1 MTEMVVSNKARIA
14 APRCNERH
22 DRRILLFR
30 DEAVILRPPGLSGTG
45 AAGRQDIVMKIH
57 FSASTH
63 EVAQERLAR
72 LVARYGQTD
81 LEAANCI
88 VALGGDGHMLHVL
101 HETLA
106 HEMPVFGLNCGRLG
120 FLMNHYASDELVERI
135 EAAETAPIHP
145 LRMTVTGAD
154 GTSHSALAI
163 NEVSLL
169 RQTHNAA
176 HIRVEVD
183 GKHQVEELVCDGIL
197 LATPVGSTAY
207 NLSAHG
213 PVIPLGAG
221 LLALTPISPFR
232 PRRWRGALLGE
243 RSRVGLEVLEPDF
256 RPVSASAD
264 STEYR
269 HVARVDIEQAHD
281 ITLRL
286 LYDPGFSLTERAIAE
301 QFRT

>member
-1 MTEMVVSNKARIA
+1 
-14 APRCNERH
+14 
-22 DRRILLFR
+22 
-30 DEAVILRPPGLSGTG
+30 
-45 AAGRQDIVMKIH
+45 MKIH

-63 EVAQERLAR
+63 ELAQERLAA
-72 LVARYGQTD
+72 LTARYGQAD
-81 LEAANCI
+81 IDRADCV
-88 VALGGDGHMLHVL
+88 VALGGDGHMLTVL
-101 HETLA
+101 HETLSND
-106 HEMPVFGLNCGRLG
+106 MPVFGMNCGRLG

-135 EAAETAPIHP
+135 EGAETAPIHP
-145 LRMTVTGAD
+145 LRMTARGAD
-154 GTSHSALAI
+154 GTLHSALAI
-163 NEVSLL
+163 NEVSML

-213 PVIPLGAG
+213 PVVPLGAG

-232 PRRWRGALLGE
+232 PRRWRGALLGAE
-243 RSRVGLEVLEPDF
+243 STVRLTVLEDDF

-269 HVARVDIEQAHD
+269 HVAEVGIAQAND

-286 LYDPGFSLTERAIAE
+286 LYDPGHSLSERAIAE

>member
-1 MTEMVVSNKARIA
+1 
-14 APRCNERH
+14 
-22 DRRILLFR
+22 
-30 DEAVILRPPGLSGTG
+30 
-45 AAGRQDIVMKIH
+45 MKIH

-63 EVAQERLAR
+63 DQAQTRFGKLTE
-72 LVARYGQTD
+72 RYGQHEIAD
-81 LEAANCI
+81 ADCI
-88 VALGGDGHMLHVL
+88 VALGGDGHMLHIL

-106 HEMPVFGLNCGRLG
+106 HALPVFGMNCGRLG
-120 FLMNHYASDELVERI
+120 FLMNHFASDELVERI
-135 EAAETAPIHP
+135 KGAETAPIHP
-145 LRMTVTGAD
+145 LRMTTICAD
-154 GTSHSALAI
+154 GARHEALAI
-163 NEVSLL
+163 NEVSLI

-176 HIRVEVD
+176 QIRVEVD

-213 PVIPLGAG
+213 PVVPLGAG

-243 RSRVGLEVLEPDF
+243 DAKVCLSVLEPDF

-269 HVARVDIEQAHD
+269 HVTQVEIAQASD

-286 LYDPGFSLTERAIAE
+286 LYDPGYSLTDRAIAE
-301 QFRT
+301 QFHV

>member
-1 MTEMVVSNKARIA
+1 
-14 APRCNERH
+14 
-22 DRRILLFR
+22 
-30 DEAVILRPPGLSGTG
+30 
-45 AAGRQDIVMKIH
+45 MKIH
-57 FSASTH
+57 FSASGH
-63 EVAQERLAR
+63 DEAKLRFAR
-72 LVARYGQTD
+72 LTERYGQHSIEGAD
-81 LEAANCI
+81 CI

-101 HETLA
+101 HETLQ
-106 HEMPVFGLNCGRLG
+106 HDLPVFGMNCGRLG
-120 FLMNHYASDELVERI
+120 FLMNHFSSDELVERI
-135 EAAETAPIHP
+135 ESAETAPIHP
-145 LRMTVTGAD
+145 LRMSVTCAD
-154 GTSHSALAI
+154 NSRHEELAI
-163 NEVSLL
+163 NEVSLI

-213 PVIPLGAG
+213 PVVPLGAG

-243 RSRVGLEVLEPDF
+243 TAKVCLSVLEPDF

-269 HVARVDIEQAHD
+269 KVRQVEIEQASN

-286 LYDPGFSLTERAIAE
+286 LYDPGYSLTDRAIAE
-301 QFRT
+301 QFLV

>member
-1 MTEMVVSNKARIA
+1 M
-14 APRCNERH
+14 PRPGDSPRH
-22 DRRILLFR
+22 QGILLFIG
-30 DEAVILRPPGLSGTG
+30 EAVILRTPGLSGAD
-45 AAGRQDIVMKIH
+45 AAAPPDRGWERGRKRGQEQGMKIH

-63 EVAQERLAR
+63 DVAQQRLAR
-72 LVARYGQTD
+72 LVERYGQTD
-81 LEAANCI
+81 LESADCI

-106 HEMPVFGLNCGRLG
+106 HERPVFGLNCGRLG

-135 EAAETAPIHP
+135 EAAETAPVHP
-145 LRMTVTGAD
+145 LRMTVTESDGA
-154 GTSHSALAI
+154 THTALAI

-232 PRRWRGALLGE
+232 PRRWRGALLGAE
-243 RSRVGLEVLEPDF
+243 STVRLTVLENGF

-269 HVARVDIEQAHD
+269 QVAEVEIAQAHD
-281 ITLRL
+281 IALHL
-286 LYDPGFSLTERAIAE
+286 LYDPGYSLSERAIAE

>member
-1 MTEMVVSNKARIA
+1 
-14 APRCNERH
+14 
-22 DRRILLFR
+22 
-30 DEAVILRPPGLSGTG
+30 
-45 AAGRQDIVMKIH
+45 MKIH

-63 EVAQERLAR
+63 ELAQERLAA
-72 LVARYGQTD
+72 LTARYGQTD
-81 LEAANCI
+81 IDRADCV

-101 HETLA
+101 HETLSND
-106 HEMPVFGLNCGRLG
+106 MPVFGMNCGRLG

-135 EAAETAPIHP
+135 EGAETAPIHP
-145 LRMTVTGAD
+145 LRMTARGAD
-154 GTSHSALAI
+154 GAVHSALAI
-163 NEVSLL
+163 NEVSML

-213 PVIPLGAG
+213 PVVPLGAG

-232 PRRWRGALLGE
+232 PRRWRGALLGAGSTV
-243 RSRVGLEVLEPDF
+243 RLTVLEDDF

-269 HVARVDIEQAHD
+269 HVTEVEIAQAND

-286 LYDPGFSLTERAIAE
+286 LYDPGHSLSERAIAE

>member
-1 MTEMVVSNKARIA
+1 
-14 APRCNERH
+14 
-22 DRRILLFR
+22 
-30 DEAVILRPPGLSGTG
+30 
-45 AAGRQDIVMKIH
+45 MKIH
-57 FSASTH
+57 FSASSH
-63 EVAQERLAR
+63 DEAVVRFAR
-72 LVARYGQTD
+72 LTERYGQHPI
-81 LEAANCI
+81 EAADCI

-101 HETLA
+101 HETLE
-106 HEMPVFGLNCGRLG
+106 HDLPVFGMNCGRLG
-120 FLMNHYASDELVERI
+120 FLMNHFASDELTDRI
-135 EAAETAPIHP
+135 KSAETAPIHP
-145 LRMTVTGAD
+145 LRMTTTCAD
-154 GTSHSALAI
+154 GSTRTALAI
-163 NEVSLL
+163 NEVSLI

-213 PVIPLGAG
+213 PVVPLGAG

-243 RSRVGLEVLEPDF
+243 DARVCLSVLDSEF

-269 HVARVDIEQAHD
+269 HVTQVDIVQASD

-286 LYDPGFSLTERAIAE
+286 LYDPGYSLTDRAIAE
-301 QFRT
+301 QFHV